1 MAVLLEPL
9 RPAARRAV
17 VARAVLRPGDRAFLL
32 TAPARAARLLAR
44 LPRREG
50 DAGLH
55 ALGMEETTE
64 VVLLA
69 MVLTSR
75 EEVRARLARYLTVL
89 RKVKPDLT
97 GRDLLRQGV
106 PQGPGIAAGLKAA
119 LRAKLE
125 GADNRETQMAAA
137 LRAAR
142 AQRAP

>member
-1 MAVLLEPL
+1 
-9 RPAARRAV
+9 
-17 VARAVLRPGDRAFLL
+17 
-32 TAPARAARLLAR
+32 
-44 LPRREG
+44 
-50 DAGLH
+50 
-55 ALGMEETTE
+55 MEETTE